1 MYLNKKNTI
10 AESLRVTD
18 DAGAQLN
25 KKGLVSLVKPGLND
39 TSISNN
45 KFIKAKAKSRTA
57 SLPVSSQWYAPAG
70 SSEYI
75 WNWFSG
81 LTLTKYL
88 SNESRVSSQ
97 IVYKQKT
104 TANISDVGTE
114 YSAAALG
121 NVKIVRSRLAG
132 MNKLAVVQGGTDVL
146 SGVGQQQKRNIKLNT
161 PKTQTAIGTASKLG
175 SSTQSRSDIAKNRV
189 MDLKLSRSH
198 LKTELDVLVSHQND
212 LERREIQTYTS
223 ERSVYDSLGQLGERS
238 LTDHNG
244 LIRPLAVKNDTSS
257 VRLASGRSQIIR
269 LYQLVKRIEEN
280 NGRGVSAWPSDQTK
294 HTKLCSG
301 LTVSKNIPTQYTYT
315 ESNIGNALDAVISS
329 NRVGLS
335 SEAVSNKV
343 QGLSGLVELSTMHT
357 QNLQRRL
364 PIKASFIAQF
374 LATKLAAPKNK
385 QSCMKAKAGA
395 GGVGKNA
402 STKNISYVLDM
413 LKTYATRN
421 RTLLL
426 TKSKSSACAN
436 PDPSFVLIGAKISC
450 AGRLQGVEMAKKE
463 WSTFGRIQSNTVD
476 VLKDKGFYV
485 AKTRYGSIGVSV
497 SLSYMAV

>member
-1 MYLNKKNTI
+1 M
-10 AESLRVTD
+10 
-18 DAGAQLN
+18 
-25 KKGLVSLVKPGLND
+25 D

-45 KFIKAKAKSRTA
+45 KLMRAKTKSRTA
-57 SLPVSSQWYAPAG
+57 SLPIASQWYAPAG

-97 IVYKQKT
+97 IVYKPKS
-104 TANISDVGTE
+104 AVMVSDVSKHSLSEVGTGS
-114 YSAAALG
+114 SAGAYG
-121 NVKIVRSRLAG
+121 SVKIVRSRLAG
-132 MNKLAVVQGGTDVL
+132 MNKLAVVQGGTDAL
-146 SGVGQQQKRNIKLNT
+146 SAVGQQQNRNVKLST
-161 PKTQTAIGTASKLG
+161 PKSKATITNAIGTAPKLG
-175 SSTQSRSDIAKNRV
+175 SSTQSRGDIAKNRV
-189 MDLKLSRSH
+189 MDLKLCRSH

-212 LERREIQTYTS
+212 LERREIKTYNTS
-223 ERSVYDSLGQLGERS
+223 RSVSESLGQLGDRS
-238 LTDHNG
+238 LTGNNG
-244 LIRPLAVKNDTSS
+244 LIRPLGVKNDTSS

-294 HTKLCSG
+294 QTKLCSG
-301 LTVSKNIPTQYTYT
+301 LTLSKNIPTQYTYT
-315 ESNIGNALDAVISS
+315 ESNIGNALDAIISS
-329 NRVGLS
+329 KRVGISSPTTLS
-335 SEAVSNKV
+335 SQTQA
-343 QGLSGLVELSTMHT
+343 LSGQVELSTMHT
-357 QNLQRRL
+357 HNLQRRL

-374 LATKLAAPKNK
+374 LAIKLAAPKNK

-395 GGVGKNA
+395 GGSVGKNA
-402 STKNISYVLDM
+402 PTKNITYVLDM
-413 LKTYATRN
+413 LKTYANRN
-421 RTLLL
+421 RSILSL
-426 TKSKSSACAN
+426 SKTNA
-436 PDPSFVLIGAKISC
+436 DPSFVLIGAKISC